1 MVSRSF
7 VRVEDRRQ
15 KEAPESGL
23 AYSKEVTMSF
33 EFPGAKGCVN
43 ISRVPLIPNSPKK
56 ESILPLAM
64 LAQPDSVISTCFV
77 GRSRDGKK
85 PPSKGTNP

>member
-33 EFPGAKGCVN
+33 EFPGANGCVS

-56 ESILPLAM
+56 ECILPLAM
-64 LAQPDSVISTCFV
+64 LARPDSEISICFV